1 MTEPAALR
9 VRVSVPDVWDILG
22 IDAHTDW
29 TVAQLKS
36 QALAR
41 ATGRQLP
48 ASEYI
53 VKFRGARIFDE
64 SQRLADLDV
73 PDRASMIVLP
83 ARRQPVR

>member
-9 VRVSVPDVWDILG
+9 VRVSVPDVWDIMG
-22 IDAHTDW
+22 IDADDDW

>member
-1 MTEPAALR
+1 MTDSTVLR
-9 VRVSVPDVWDILG
+9 VRVSVPDVWDIMRF
-22 IDAHTDW
+22 DADADW
-29 TVAQLKS
+29 TVGQLKS

-48 ASEYI
+48 VSEYI

-64 SQRLADLDV
+64 SQRLSDLDV
-73 PDRASMIVLP
+73 PDGASLIVLP